1 MVLKLFP
8 QRPDHPLADS
18 KEFKRIL
25 AEILVDRPVK
35 AIDELTGWYQ
45 SLKHAENFRLDHYLD
60 VIRQLDDAA
69 QPHLR
74 RLERDYLYSPHLS
87 PIEQQR
93 LWTESYNYWGEVA
106 AIYGLCVQRAQLDPK
121 GKGTERFK
129 GSLPLVMTRVQA
141 AFGAQ
146 VRWLAY
152 CYGSVGEGL
161 WRKLG
166 ETYLAAEAASYA
178 QKPVQLYSSLHR
190 LSSVAQQ
197 YLHSIVLFTSSMDSL
212 LPPQIDLADR
222 LVAHFSPGFVF
233 SRDCRPDSVYWVDAV
248 GGLAPARLARPPGMS
263 RPGLRFFSPGPALTA
278 LTELIHLVERGDV
291 PPDLNLGGEY
301 PPKVLLPV
309 LHHLRVYW
317 ALRPP
322 QRRHQRH
329 SVKTRMVVVHG
340 FDHCHAVFAGAA
352 AHLTG
357 EAGVQHWL
365 VENVSLGGFRACLD
379 DSKGERIKLG
389 SLFSVQPEGG
399 ENWLLGVARR
409 FNRLAGA
416 RAVVGVQVLSRQ
428 ARSVELHPRRSGF
441 STAIPGIYL
450 RDGGEPGLVRI
461 VLPQGGFNV
470 RESLDFNQD
479 GRSCVLI
486 PVELE
491 ESGGDYE
498 IARFREQ
505 SPG

>member
-1 MVLKLFP
+1 
-8 QRPDHPLADS
+8 
-18 KEFKRIL
+18 
-25 AEILVDRPVK
+25 
-35 AIDELTGWYQ
+35 
-45 SLKHAENFRLDHYLD
+45 
-60 VIRQLDDAA
+60 
-69 QPHLR
+69 
-74 RLERDYLYSPHLS
+74 
-87 PIEQQR
+87 
-93 LWTESYNYWGEVA
+93 
-106 AIYGLCVQRAQLDPK
+106 
-121 GKGTERFK
+121 
-129 GSLPLVMTRVQA
+129 
-141 AFGAQ
+141 
-146 VRWLAY
+146 VR
-152 CYGSVGEGL
+152 G
-161 WRKLG
+161 
-166 ETYLAAEAASYA
+166 
-178 QKPVQLYSSLHR
+178 
-190 LSSVAQQ
+190 LSSVAQH
-197 YLHSIVLFTSSMDSL
+197 YLHSLVFFTSSMDSL
-212 LPPQIDLADR
+212 LPQQIDLADR

-233 SRDCRPDSVYWVDAV
+233 SRDCRPDSVYWVDA
-248 GGLAPARLARPPGMS
+248 GGGFAPARLARRPGVS
-263 RPGLRFFSPGPALTA
+263 RPCLRFFSPGPTLTA
-278 LTELIHLVERGDV
+278 LTELIHLVERGEV
-291 PPDLNLGGEY
+291 PSDLNLGGEY

-317 ALRPP
+317 ALQPP
-322 QRRHQRH
+322 QRRHHRH
-329 SVKTRMVVVHG
+329 SVKTRMAAVHG
-340 FDHCHAVFAGAA
+340 FDHCYAVFAGAA
-352 AHLTG
+352 GHLAR

-389 SLFSVQPEGG
+389 SLFSMQPEGG

-409 FNRLAGA
+409 FNRLAGG

-470 RESLDFNQD
+470 RESLDFNLE